1 MAQSAID
8 SSKIPVPDL
17 MAGLLSVEAG
27 WLKTDAANI
36 RRHGSD
42 IKTSWAG
49 LSSCYSA
56 PEAAQL
62 FAAMDPVATVSDSFA
77 GDVEKVVS
85 ILQTFA
91 EEAGPL
97 VSTLQ
102 KVQADASAF
111 GSKISSNDKWDHD
124 KSLVDENNGYI
135 HTVNTAVVA
144 FQAAERKA
152 ANGIEALVGGQQW
165 HVITDPNDKSSS
177 GFGYES
183 IPDNAKTPW
192 GADLEKKD
200 GCLKETMKAGWHFAE
215 GFGEGAWGAV
225 KGIGALTGIEGWN
238 AFKASWKGMENLAL
252 VVVPVA
258 GVAVWGTKGY
268 AQHATALGKGLTD
281 WDEWKKNP
289 AKALGNVTFSVL
301 TVAVPGAGEAGAVGK
316 AGEVAELSGD
326 AAKASKASK
335 LATAA
340 DVAKTGMQTFTKL
353 TDPFHYAAQLPKV
366 ADFATGL
373 ELSSLPILTKFG
385 AADRSGLTN
394 ASKTLTGEVKTA
406 AATAEREPALVGG
419 RSGGG
424 AGGGTPEPP
433 QSPAPTSGGPGGDNV
448 STAPISEASHATPM
462 HVNSFPA
469 DEPIHRYAD
478 KIPHL
483 PSHFD
488 VGLHGTESF
497 VEIAGPGGSRI
508 RADAIELAKHI
519 RSQPDYTGEA
529 IRLVS
534 CSTGAPEGTLAQH
547 LANELNVEVLAP
559 TDTLWI
565 FSNGKTTIGPSQ
577 WDNTG
582 TWQRFTPE
590 SAG

>member
-42 IKTSWAG
+42 IKTTWAG

-56 PEAAQL
+56 PEAAEL

-77 GDVEKVVS
+77 GDVERVVS

-124 KSLVDENNGYI
+124 KSLVDENNGYV
-135 HTVNTAVVA
+135 HTVNAAVVA

-152 ANGIEALVGGQQW
+152 ANAIEALVGGQQW
-165 HVITDPNDKSSS
+165 HVITDPNDQSST

-192 GADLEKKD
+192 GADVEKKD

-252 VVVPVA
+252 VLDPAA
-258 GVAVWGTKGY
+258 GMAVWGPKGY
-268 AQHATALGKGLTD
+268 AEHAKALGKGLTD
-281 WDEWKKNP
+281 WDEWKKDP
-289 AKALGNVTFSVL
+289 AKALGNVTFSLV
-301 TVAVPGAGEAGAVGK
+301 TVAVPGAGEAGVAGKVG
-316 AGEVAELSGD
+316 AVAEVSGD
-326 AAKASKASK
+326 AAKASK
-335 LATAA
+335 LATAT
-340 DVAKTGMQTFTKL
+340 DFAKTGVQAFNKL

-366 ADFATGL
+366 ADIATGL
-373 ELSSLPILTKFG
+373 DLSSIPLLAKFG
-385 AADRSGLTN
+385 ADRFGLNN
-394 ASKTLTGEVKTA
+394 AGKTLTADGKTA
-406 AATAEREPALVGG
+406 AAAAERAPALIGG
-419 RSGGG
+419 RSADT
-424 AGGGTPEPP
+424 AGSGSHDLH
-433 QSPAPTSGGPGGDNV
+433 QSPAPCSGGSHGNDNGGVGGGTGHEPAGHEPAAPEPGTPTSRDSSDHTGNASDN
-448 STAPISEASHATPM
+448 SPTSAPNVDH
-462 HVNSFPA
+462 HVDITGKDAPGARTSF
-469 DEPIHRYAD
+469 ID
-478 KIPHL
+478 KHP
-483 PSHFD
+483 
-488 VGLHGTESF
+488 
-497 VEIAGPGGSRI
+497 
-508 RADAIELAKHI
+508 
-519 RSQPDYTGEA
+519 Q
-529 IRLVS
+529 LVS
-534 CSTGAPEGTLAQH
+534 RE
-547 LANELNVEVLAP
+547 
-559 TDTLWI
+559 
-565 FSNGKTTIGPSQ
+565 
-577 WDNTG
+577 
-582 TWQRFTPE
+582 R
-590 SAG
+590 